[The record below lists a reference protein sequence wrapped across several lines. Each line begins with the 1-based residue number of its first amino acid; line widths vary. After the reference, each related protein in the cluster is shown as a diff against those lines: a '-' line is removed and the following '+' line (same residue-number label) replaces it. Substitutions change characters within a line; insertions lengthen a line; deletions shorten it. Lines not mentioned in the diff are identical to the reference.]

1 MKKLIAV
8 ITLSLLSA
16 TGGAL
21 AGKIYKWTDSEG
33 NVHYGERPP
42 TSQAREINLPKA
54 PPSSRATP
62 AGNSLQETNKLLD
75 TLQKERQ
82 QKAEKKAAAEKER
95 KAREANCSHAKR
107 RLAAY
112 TIGGRIYEIDDQGE
126 RSYLGD
132 AEIEKRRLAA
142 QKEVDEWCNAAR
154 TW

>member
-95 KAREANCSHAKR
+95 KAREANCSRAKR

-142 QKEVDEWCNAAR
+142 QQEVDKRCK
-154 TW
+154 